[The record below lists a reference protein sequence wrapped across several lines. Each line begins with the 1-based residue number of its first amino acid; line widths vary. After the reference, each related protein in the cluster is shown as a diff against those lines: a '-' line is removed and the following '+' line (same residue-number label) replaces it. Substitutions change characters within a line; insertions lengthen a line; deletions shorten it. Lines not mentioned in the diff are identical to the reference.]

1 MVPVTGIMPP
11 AGPRKPTSQRARK
24 KAQGHAQAKSRA
36 SSRPKT
42 SAIAEKLTSGPET
55 ALASLAHDIRTP
67 LTGILAL
74 AELLAASDIGERER
88 RWATGVKSAAEHL
101 AQLTTIVCDAARADA
116 AGLTLRSEA
125 FSPRRL
131 AETIAASL
139 SARAGTNNLTS
150 EISIARDLPDRVIGD
165 PVRLRAMIENLVDN
179 AVKFTARGG
188 LRFAVSAK
196 PGARG
201 KTQLIV
207 AVTDSGI
214 GISPAELKRLFRPF
228 TQANDGVSRRFGG
241 TGLGL
246 AAVKR
251 LAHAMGGSL
260 SVTSKP
266 KQGSTFT
273 LRIPVEPVKQKAAK
287 GNGAFA
293 PAASAQM
300 RSLKVLCAE
309 DNPYGRVIL
318 NTILTEF
325 GHHADF
331 VGSGEAA
338 VEAVSRGG
346 YDAVLMDVTLTGA
359 SGLEATKR
367 IRALSGRAGKIPV
380 IGLSGLNSANDQ
392 ARALQAGMNV
402 YLTKPLTPA
411 ALADALATLP
421 TSRS

>member
-1 MVPVTGIMPP
+1 MQPRS
-11 AGPRKPTSQRARK
+11 RKPASRRALNKTPRR
-24 KAQGHAQAKSRA
+24 AQGKSRPLP
-36 SSRPKT
+36 RPKK
-42 SAIAEKLTSGPET
+42 SVAAKRKTSGAQT

-88 RWATGVKSAAEHL
+88 RWASGVKSAAEHL

-116 AGLTLRSEA
+116 AGLTLRSET

-139 SARAGTNNLTS
+139 SARAGTNSLTS
-150 EISIARDLPDRVIGD
+150 EISIAEDLPDKVKGD

-196 PGARG
+196 PAPRG
-201 KTQLIV
+201 KTRLIF

-251 LAHAMGGSL
+251 LADAMGGSL

-266 KQGSTFT
+266 KHGSTFT
-273 LRIPVEPVKQKAAK
+273 LSVPVELMKHKAGK
-287 GNGAFA
+287 GNGAFV
-293 PAASAQM
+293 PAASAPM
-300 RSLKVLCAE
+300 RSLKILCAE

-346 YDAVLMDVTLTGA
+346 YDTVLMDVTLPGVD
-359 SGLEATKR
+359 GLEATRR
-367 IRALSGRAGKIPV
+367 IRALAESAARIPV
-380 IGLSGLNSANDQ
+380 IGLSGLSSVADQ
-392 ARALQAGMNV
+392 ARAMQAGMNV

-411 ALADALATLP
+411 ALADALASLA

>member
-1 MVPVTGIMPP
+1 MVPPTGIMQPRS
-11 AGPRKPTSQRARK
+11 RKPASRRARK
-24 KAQGHAQAKSRA
+24 KTQGRAQAKSRPLA
-36 SSRPKT
+36 RPKK
-42 SAIAEKLTSGPET
+42 SVAAKRRRSGAQT

-88 RWATGVKSAAEHL
+88 HWASGVKSAAEHL

-116 AGLTLRSEA
+116 AGLTLRNEA

-139 SARAGTNNLTS
+139 SARAGINGLTS
-150 EISIARDLPDRVIGD
+150 EISIARDLPERVNGD

-188 LRFAVSAK
+188 LRFEVSAK
-196 PGARG
+196 PAPRG
-201 KTQLIV
+201 KMRLIF

-214 GISPAELKRLFRPF
+214 GISPTELKRLFRPF

-260 SVTSKP
+260 SVASKP
-266 KQGSTFT
+266 KHGSTFT
-273 LRIPVEPVKQKAAK
+273 LNVPVEPVKHKAAK

-293 PAASAQM
+293 PVVSAQT
-300 RSLKVLCAE
+300 RSLKILCAE

-346 YDAVLMDVTLTGA
+346 YDLVLMDVTLTGID
-359 SGLEATKR
+359 GLEATRR
-367 IRALSGRAGKIPV
+367 IRALAGRAAKTPV
-380 IGLSGLNSANDQ
+380 IGLSALSSPADN
-392 ARALQAGMNV
+392 ARALQAGMSV
-402 YLTKPLTPA
+402 YLTKPLAPA
-411 ALADALATLP
+411 ALAGAIADLKK
-421 TSRS
+421 

>member
-1 MVPVTGIMPP
+1 M
-11 AGPRKPTSQRARK
+11 
-24 KAQGHAQAKSRA
+24 
-36 SSRPKT
+36 
-42 SAIAEKLTSGPET
+42 
-55 ALASLAHDIRTP
+55 
-67 LTGILAL
+67 
-74 AELLAASDIGERER
+74 LAASDIGERER
-88 RWATGVKSAAEHL
+88 HWASGVKSAAEHL

-139 SARAGTNNLTS
+139 SARAGTNGLTS
-150 EISIARDLPDRVIGD
+150 EISIAQDLPERVNGD

-196 PGARG
+196 SAPRG
-201 KTQLIV
+201 KMRLIF

-260 SVTSKP
+260 SVASKP
-266 KQGSTFT
+266 KHGSTFT
-273 LRIPVEPVKQKAAK
+273 LSVPVEPVKHKAAK
-287 GNGAFA
+287 GNGAFV
-293 PAASAQM
+293 PVASAQT
-300 RSLKVLCAE
+300 RSLKILCAE

-346 YDAVLMDVTLTGA
+346 YDLVLMDVTLTGID
-359 SGLEATKR
+359 GLEATKR
-367 IRALSGRAGKIPV
+367 IRALAGGAAKTPV
-380 IGLSGLNSANDQ
+380 IGLSALSSSADKE
-392 ARALQAGMNV
+392 RATQAGMSV

-411 ALADALATLP
+411 ALAEALSPLA

>member
-1 MVPVTGIMPP
+1 MPA
-11 AGPRKPTSQRARK
+11 AGSRKLTSQRARK
-24 KAQGHAQAKSRA
+24 TAQAKLRPK
-36 SSRPKT
+36 SRPK
-42 SAIAEKLTSGPET
+42 SRPLPRPKKSSVAKRQTSGVET

-88 RWATGVKSAAEHL
+88 RWASGVKSAAEHL

-116 AGLTLRSEA
+116 AGLTLRSET

-139 SARAGTNNLTS
+139 SARAGTNGLTS
-150 EISIARDLPDRVIGD
+150 EISIARDLPEQVSGD

-188 LRFAVSAK
+188 LRFAASAK
-196 PGARG
+196 LAMRG
-201 KTQLIV
+201 KTRLIF

-251 LAHAMGGSL
+251 LAHAMDGTL

-273 LRIPVEPVKQKAAK
+273 LSIPVGLEKHTVTK
-287 GNGAFA
+287 GNGAFV
-293 PAASAQM
+293 PVASAQM
-300 RSLKVLCAE
+300 RSLKILCAE

-346 YDAVLMDVTLTGA
+346 YDAVLMDVTLAGA
-359 SGLEATKR
+359 NGLEATRR
-367 IRALSGRAGKIPV
+367 IRALPGRAAKIPV
-380 IGLSGLNSANDQ
+380 IGLSALSSSADI
-392 ARALQAGMNV
+392 ARALQAGMNL
-402 YLTKPLTPA
+402 YLTKPLTPV
-411 ALADALATLP
+411 ALADALAKLP

>member
-1 MVPVTGIMPP
+1 MRPL
-11 AGPRKPTSQRARK
+11 
-24 KAQGHAQAKSRA
+24 
-36 SSRPKT
+36 SRPKK
-42 SAIAEKLTSGPET
+42 SALAKRQISGPET

-88 RWATGVKSAAEHL
+88 RWASGVKSAAEHL

-116 AGLTLRSEA
+116 AGLTLRSET

-150 EISIARDLPDRVIGD
+150 EISIARDLPDRVTGD

-196 PGARG
+196 PAARG
-201 KTQLIV
+201 KTKLIF

-246 AAVKR
+246 SAVKR

-266 KQGSTFT
+266 KRGSTFT
-273 LRIPVEPVKQKAAK
+273 LSVPVALVKDKAAK
-287 GNGAFA
+287 SNGAFA
-293 PAASAQM
+293 PAASAHT
-300 RSLKVLCAE
+300 RSLKILCAE

-346 YDAVLMDVTLTGA
+346 YDVILMDVTLAGVD
-359 SGLEATKR
+359 GLEATRR
-367 IRALSGRAGKIPV
+367 IRVLPGRAAKIPV
-380 IGLSGLNSANDQ
+380 IGLSALSSSADV
-392 ARALQAGMNV
+392 ARAMQAGMNV

-411 ALADALATLP
+411 ALADALATFP

>member
-1 MVPVTGIMPP
+1 
-11 AGPRKPTSQRARK
+11 
-24 KAQGHAQAKSRA
+24 
-36 SSRPKT
+36 
-42 SAIAEKLTSGPET
+42 
-55 ALASLAHDIRTP
+55 
-67 LTGILAL
+67 
-74 AELLAASDIGERER
+74 
-88 RWATGVKSAAEHL
+88 
-101 AQLTTIVCDAARADA
+101 
-116 AGLTLRSEA
+116 
-125 FSPRRL
+125 
-131 AETIAASL
+131 
-139 SARAGTNNLTS
+139 
-150 EISIARDLPDRVIGD
+150 
-165 PVRLRAMIENLVDN
+165 MIENLVDN

-196 PGARG
+196 PAARG
-201 KTQLIV
+201 NTKLV
-207 AVTDSGI
+207 FVVTDSGI

-251 LAHAMGGSL
+251 LAHAMGGAL
-260 SVTSKP
+260 SVTSKT
-266 KQGSTFT
+266 KHGSTFT
-273 LRIPVEPVKQKAAK
+273 LSIPVGLVKHNAAK
-287 GNGAFA
+287 ANGAFA
-293 PAASAQM
+293 PATIM
-300 RSLKVLCAE
+300 RSLKILCAE

-346 YDAVLMDVTLTGA
+346 YDAVLMDVTLSGA

-367 IRALSGRAGKIPV
+367 IRALSGRGRKIPV
-380 IGLSGLNSANDQ
+380 IGLSGLSSSADK
-392 ARALQAGMNV
+392 ARAMQAGMNV

-411 ALADALATLP
+411 ALADALAKLP

>member
-1 MVPVTGIMPP
+1 MPA
-11 AGPRKPTSQRARK
+11 AGSRKLTSQRARK
-24 KAQGHAQAKSRA
+24 KAQGNAQAKSRPKK
-36 SSRPKT
+36 SSVAKKRT
-42 SAIAEKLTSGPET
+42 RGAET

-88 RWATGVKSAAEHL
+88 RWASGVKSAAEHL
-101 AQLTTIVCDAARADA
+101 AQLTTIICDAARADA
-116 AGLTLRSEA
+116 AGLTLRSET

-139 SARAGTNNLTS
+139 SARAGTNGLTS
-150 EISIARDLPDRVIGD
+150 QISIARDLPEQVNGD

-188 LRFAVSAK
+188 LRFAVSAQ
-196 PGARG
+196 PAARG
-201 KTQLIV
+201 KTRLIF

-214 GISPAELKRLFRPF
+214 GISPAEMKRLFRPF

-251 LAHAMGGSL
+251 LAHAMAGSL

-266 KQGSTFT
+266 KHGSTFT
-273 LRIPVEPVKQKAAK
+273 LSIPVEPVKHKTAK
-287 GNGAFA
+287 GNGVFVPVAKV
-293 PAASAQM
+293 QT
-300 RSLKVLCAE
+300 RSLKILCAE

-318 NTILTEF
+318 NTILIEF
-325 GHHADF
+325 GHQADF

-346 YDAVLMDVTLTGA
+346 YDAVLMDVTLPVVD
-359 SGLEATKR
+359 GLEATRR

-380 IGLSGLNSANDQ
+380 IGLSGLSSLADK
-392 ARALQAGMNV
+392 ARAMQAGMNL
-402 YLTKPLTPA
+402 YLTKPVTPA

-421 TSRS
+421 PSRS